1 VSATD
6 DELTTR
12 ISVLADRAER
22 ALTSGRGTSNSEARR
37 SYAALAE
44 ANTNLARL
52 LLDLLKETRKP
63 T

>member
-12 ISVLADRAER
+12 ISKLADSAEYS
-22 ALTSGRGTSNSEARR
+22 LTRGRGTGNADARR
-37 SYAALAE
+37 SYAMLAD